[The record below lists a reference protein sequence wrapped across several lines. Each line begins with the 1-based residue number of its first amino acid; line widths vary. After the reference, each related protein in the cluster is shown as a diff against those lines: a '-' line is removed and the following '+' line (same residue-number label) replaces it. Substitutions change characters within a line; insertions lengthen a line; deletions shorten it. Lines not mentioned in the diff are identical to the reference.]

1 MTCKDTIQDMT
12 MKCNNENTK
21 NTMSILIYKLLHIL
35 IHILKLIFILI
46 LIHKPLHK
54 IRHTPYFWQCVATIQ
69 CNDNMKIRNK
79 ERLDEYQS

>member
-35 IHILKLIFILI
+35 KLIFILI
-46 LIHKPLHK
+46 LIPKPLHM
-54 IRHTPYFWQCVATIQ
+54 IRHTPYFWQRVVTIQ